1 MLLRLPHELILDI
14 AHNLDFKD
22 KLHLMLTCQ
31 KLKDLVFNKSLYEKL
46 QIFATQDRA
55 ERVIKKFE
63 SKQFNGTQVKVL
75 EIRLSSFHD
84 QLFTLLPQIFPNLTR
99 FITHS
104 EYKEPGDYTESML
117 VWKDTIEHYDVEDD
131 FPQIACLL
139 ERNTFSRLT
148 ELVISPNFSGF
159 MRLETNDIDM
169 LNCLKHSPFLNK
181 LVFVYCDIG
190 LDLLETT
197 HTSCPHLNT
206 LILRYAT
213 IMTSNDTISPQ
224 SIIPANKL
232 LNFELDYGVMI
243 LDRKCIFLDY
253 ITLKYP
259 YLQKLKFQANFDKQQ
274 VEEMINI
281 QYINNPDGKK
291 TQNISHL
298 CLYKTYSSHHN
309 SYPNYSL

>member
-139 ERNTFSRLT
+139 ERNTFLRLT

-169 LNCLKHSPFLNK
+169 LDCLKHSPCLKK
-181 LVFVYCDIG
+181 LVFIYCDIG

-197 HTSCPHLNT
+197 HVSCPHLNT
-206 LILRYAT
+206 LVIRYTT

-224 SIIPANKL
+224 SIKPANKL
-232 LNFELDYGVMI
+232 LNFELDDGVMI

-259 YLQKLKFQANFDKQQ
+259 HLQKLEFQANFDK
-274 VEEMINI
+274 
-281 QYINNPDGKK
+281 
-291 TQNISHL
+291 
-298 CLYKTYSSHHN
+298 
-309 SYPNYSL
+309 